1 MNTLTNPFVMA
12 SAKAAAWL
20 LVWGWQA
27 AVLLAC
33 VWAGLTIFRIKSPA
47 LRHQVWLFALIAVA
61 AMPILSGIVQSLPLP
76 QPNNKAL
83 SYAVELPRIVV
94 TNEVAPVVQTPS
106 PALSAKPSAKRP
118 IILSLSFVLWL
129 AGVCAFVMKAT
140 INGARLRRLRA
151 GARLTSLS
159 DLDCAECDCEALR
172 AGKARL
178 ALSDEVRS
186 PILLGVAPPMIV
198 FPADVATWASPTE
211 RRAMLRHELAH
222 VERRDHYVNLF
233 QTVFGA
239 VFFFHPLARYACR
252 QLGME
257 REMAC
262 DDHVVGSGV
271 EAESYA
277 ESIIKAAERSIA
289 PIGALAG
296 APGGAHQ
303 LALFSARQILE
314 RRIEM
319 ILNKDRT
326 RVIARN
332 WKYLILSAALIAV
345 VAWLLVPGRLT
356 KSGLAQRQ
364 PGDTTIKRQLVKSLG
379 EGKAFDELI
388 DMAVRDPDAEMR
400 RLAAIQLTML
410 EGDGS
415 TEAMFELYN
424 KSNDSEVKTMVIDT
438 LAWIS
443 EIEPLTKIALS
454 DPSPEFRLRA
464 LYRIKWL
471 KETSDSG
478 DVKAWDVS
486 ALQGQLNELSQ
497 DPPAPPP
504 PPPPPPSSLEMT
516 VESDKAFTPLRW
528 DKDGDS
534 VFVLLREIAYASMR
548 RDTAFF
554 ERVLDDDY
562 VGVGPDGVTRNKA
575 EEIEEVKRL
584 DSIKKFEFDD
594 LRVSGNDD
602 VAFATF
608 LATVHFQT
616 GDQDSTAQYR
626 YTVNFIKRDVPLDA
640 KVEAELTVRPVPNRE
655 LCLKCHSNDAQFKMA
670 MAKVKERE
678 LARATMK
685 LEKLDIAI
693 YQDGA
698 RPSPQHV
705 YIIDGYKHL
714 KIAAIHM
721 SRKQ

>member
-1 MNTLTNPFVMA
+1 MNALANLFVTA

-20 LVWGWQA
+20 LVWSWQA

-33 VWAGLTIFRIKSPA
+33 VWAGLRIFRVKSPA

-61 AMPILSGIVQSLPLP
+61 AMPILGGVIQSLPLP
-76 QPNNKAL
+76 QPSNRAL

-94 TNEVAPVVQTPS
+94 TDDAAPLVQNPS
-106 PALSAKPSAKRP
+106 PALSAKPPTKRP

-129 AGVCAFVMKAT
+129 AGACAFVMRAT
-140 INGARLRRLRA
+140 INGVSLRRLRA
-151 GARLTSLS
+151 GARLISLA

-172 AGKARL
+172 AGKVRL
-178 ALSDEVRS
+178 ALSDEIRS

-198 FPADVATWASPTE
+198 FPADIAAWASPTE
-211 RRAMLRHELAH
+211 RCAMLRHELAH

-252 QLGME
+252 QLSME

-271 EAESYA
+271 EADAYA
-277 ESIIKAAERSIA
+277 ESIIKVAERSIA

-303 LALFSARQILE
+303 LALFSAKQILE

-319 ILNKDRT
+319 ILNKDRA
-326 RVIARN
+326 RVIARK

-345 VAWLLVPGRLT
+345 VAWLLVPGHLT

-364 PGDTTIKRQLVKSLG
+364 PGDTTLKRQLVKSLG

-388 DMAVRDPDAEMR
+388 DMAVRNPDAEMR
-400 RLAAIQLTML
+400 RLAAIQLTEL

-424 KSNDSEVKTMVIDT
+424 KSNDQEVKAMVIDT
-438 LAWIS
+438 LGRIS

-471 KETSDSG
+471 KETSESG

-497 DPPAPPP
+497 EPPAPPP
-504 PPPPPPSSLEMT
+504 PPPPPPPRGQPEERILLGLIQEAANSNIT
-516 VESDKAFTPLRW
+516 RDT
-528 DKDGDS
+528 S
-534 VFVLLREIAYASMR
+534 VFERLLA
-548 RDTAFF
+548 
-554 ERVLDDDY
+554 DDY
-562 VGVGPDGVTRNKA
+562 IGTGPDGRVENKA
-575 EEIEEVKRL
+575 QAIAEVKRQDITYTKIEIDDFRARIDGNSAVTNFL
-584 DSIKKFEFDD
+584 GTIFFKAGGEDSS
-594 LRVSGNDD
+594 V
-602 VAFATF
+602 
-608 LATVHFQT
+608 
-616 GDQDSTAQYR
+616 QYR
-626 YTVNFIKRDVPLDA
+626 YTCSFVKR
-640 KVEAELTVRPVPNRE
+640 NRRW
-655 LCLKCHSNDAQFKMA
+655 LI
-670 MAKVKERE
+670 V
-678 LARATMK
+678 
-685 LEKLDIAI
+685 
-693 YQDGA
+693 
-698 RPSPQHV
+698 
-705 YIIDGYKHL
+705 
-714 KIAAIHM
+714 AIHM
-721 SRKQ
+721 SGKQ